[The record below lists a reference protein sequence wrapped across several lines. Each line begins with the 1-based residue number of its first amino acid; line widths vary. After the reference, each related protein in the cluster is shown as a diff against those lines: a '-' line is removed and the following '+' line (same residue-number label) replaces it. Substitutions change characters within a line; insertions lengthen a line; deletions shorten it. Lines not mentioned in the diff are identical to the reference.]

1 LVNVMFEL
9 TPDFEGKLG
18 APIEDVA
25 QEAVDATAS
34 TYAHDASID
43 VERHLRA
50 QLGSRGVKASND
62 MWVAEAAREIRS
74 GHRIVVGKPDG
85 SIDPG

>member
-1 LVNVMFEL
+1 MMFEL
-9 TPDFEGKLG
+9 TPDFQGELG

-62 MWVAEAAREIRS
+62 EWVSQAAQEIRS
-74 GHRIVVGKPDG
+74 GHRIVLGQPDG
-85 SIDPG
+85 SVDPD